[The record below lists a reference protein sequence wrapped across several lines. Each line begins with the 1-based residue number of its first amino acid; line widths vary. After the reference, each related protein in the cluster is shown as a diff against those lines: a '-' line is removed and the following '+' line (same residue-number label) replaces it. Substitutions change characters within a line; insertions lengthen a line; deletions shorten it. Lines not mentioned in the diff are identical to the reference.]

1 MLLLKE
7 IIALISPQKLKNIK
21 LLGGK
26 NSKVRQFYQGIFDGS
41 IGQEET
47 LPEIFFPNASNQ
59 KQSYA
64 DLKRATKKSLIDAL
78 FIVNLEK
85 GTTVEQKNFI
95 STIKQFAAI
104 KILWK
109 LGVRK
114 GAIGLAEKTL
124 KKAQTN

>member
-41 IGQEET
+41 IRQEET